1 MSAQVVDAPDSSSRR
16 RKRSTAAWLENGP
29 SGNSSSAAFASVPFC
44 SRHSCVSHLAKL
56 SVALALSPEAVSALA
71 RSRAAAPS
79 SRGGGGDGGDRQA
92 PTSVAR
98 KQQAAN
104 RVTHAGNSIRAG
116 YRVAAMR
123 WLGYLR
129 AKKRR
134 RTVLAIRHPAGLV

>member
-29 SGNSSSAAFASVPFC
+29 TGNCSSAAFASVPFC

-56 SVALALSPEAVSALA
+56 SAAPALSPEAASARA
-71 RSRAAAPS
+71 RSRAVAPS
-79 SRGGGGDGGDRQA
+79 SGGGGGDRQA
-92 PTSVAR
+92 PTSSAR

-104 RVTHAGNSIRAG
+104 RFTHAGNSIRAG

-134 RTVLAIRHPAGLV
+134 RT